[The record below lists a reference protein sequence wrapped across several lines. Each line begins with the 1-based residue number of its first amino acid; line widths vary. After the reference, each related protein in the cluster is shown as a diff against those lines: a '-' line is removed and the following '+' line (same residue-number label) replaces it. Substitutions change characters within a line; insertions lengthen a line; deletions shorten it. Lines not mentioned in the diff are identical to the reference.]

1 MPEVKVTKQDGG
13 ALTRRPE
20 AYFPAFP
27 FGLFGANPF
36 GLMKRFTEEMDR
48 AFSNFGTSF
57 GTSLG
62 SGPEIDLWAPPLE
75 VKHKGGDFI
84 VTVEL
89 PGIPKEDVKVEV
101 IEDALVVEGE
111 KKMVK
116 EKKEEGFFRTERSYG
131 KFYRSIPLPKGAKTD
146 QIKAE
151 LNNGVLE
158 VVIPVPEMKA
168 ALRNIPIH

>member
-1 MPEVKVTKQDGG
+1 MPEVKVTKENGG

-27 FGLFGANPF
+27 FGVFGANPF

-48 AFSNFGTSF
+48 VFSHFGT
-57 GTSLG
+57 TLG
-62 SGPEIDLWAPPLE
+62 AAPEIELWAPPLE
-75 VKHKGGDFI
+75 VKHYGGDFV

-101 IEDALVVEGE
+101 IEDALVIEGE

-131 KFYRSIPLPKGAKTD
+131 KFYRSIPLPKGAKAD

-151 LNNGVLE
+151 LNYGILE
-158 VVIPVPEMKA
+158 VMIPVPEMKT

>member
-1 MPEVKVTKQDGG
+1 MAEVKVTKENGG
-13 ALTRRPE
+13 TAVRRPE
-20 AYFPAFP
+20 VYFPTFP

-36 GLMKRFTEEMDR
+36 GLMKRFSEEIDR
-48 AFSNFGTSF
+48 TFSNFAPA
-57 GTSLG
+57 
-62 SGPEIDLWAPPLE
+62 PELELWAPPLE
-75 VKHKGGDFI
+75 VKHKESNFV

-101 IEDALVVEGE
+101 IEEALVIEGE

-116 EKKEEGFFRTERSYG
+116 EKKEEGFFRSERSYG
-131 KFYRSIPLPKGAKTD
+131 KFYRSIPLPKGAKAD

-151 LNNGVLE
+151 LTNGVLE
-158 VVIPVPEMKA
+158 VVIPVPEMKP